1 MFVSK
6 KMVSVLVLALMCV
19 GYGFSDGTLRN
30 KIASRSQTYLG
41 TPYAYGGDSRSGMDC
56 SGFVCTVFAEAAGM
70 NLPRSSGG
78 IHSHATPINYAELQV
93 GDLLFFSIAGNGRVG
108 HVGIYLGDNK
118 FIHAASAG
126 PNRGVIISDLY
137 KGDDYWL
144 ENYLG
149 AGRVLAPA
157 SVQVPAPVVASAP
170 KDNSYSSGSQN
181 NYSSG
186 SRNNYNSESQNS
198 NYQQSSNWY
207 QEEESQDSYHYRTEE
222 SWESVPEE
230 SEKKKTKKSSKPG
243 LARKIFS
250 NFSFDINATFDW
262 TFYTPEKF
270 AFIPRGFTLGTT
282 FMYNGLLIDPGI
294 GVSFVYDHK
303 MNVFQMPLY
312 GSIQLSKYLR
322 IYGGVMF
329 SFGQSFNEAVFIAAP
344 TLGSSDVWLPSI
356 LGITIK
362 LPEFNVGKVKLSLIQ
377 DVQYKGYAHETRR
390 DLSALRAFTDGL
402 VFSTGFRVT
411 FPLGN
416 FL

>member
-6 KMVSVLVLALMCV
+6 KIVSVLVLALMCV

-30 KIASRSQTYLG
+30 KIANHGKTYLG
-41 TPYAYGGDSRSGMDC
+41 TPYAYGGTSRSGMDC
-56 SGFVCTVFAEAAGM
+56 SGFVCTVFEEAASM
-70 NLPRSSGG
+70 DLPRSSRG
-78 IHSHATPINYAELQV
+78 IHSHATRIDKSELQV

-108 HVGIYLGDNK
+108 HVGIYLGNNQ
-118 FIHAASAG
+118 FIHSASDG
-126 PNRGVIISDLY
+126 PETGVIISDL
-137 KGDDYWL
+137 DERYWKT
-144 ENYLG
+144 NYLG
-149 AGRVLAPA
+149 AGRVLAPV
-157 SVQVPAPVVASAP
+157 SVQVPAPVVASVP

-181 NYSSG
+181 
-186 SRNNYNSESQNS
+186 S
-198 NYQQSSNWY
+198 NYWQSSNQY
-207 QEEESQDSYHYRTEE
+207 QQETPQGSDYYQTENIR
-222 SWESVPEE
+222 E
-230 SEKKKTKKSSKPG
+230 SEKKKTKKPSKPG
-243 LARKIFS
+243 LAHKIFS

-270 AFIPRGFTLGTT
+270 VFIPRGFTLGTT

-312 GSIQLSKYLR
+312 GSIQLSKYVR

-329 SFGQSFNEAVFIAAP
+329 SFGQSFNEAVFIVAP
-344 TLGSSDVWLPSI
+344 TLGSSDIWLPSI

-390 DLSALRAFTDGL
+390 DLSALQAFTDGL

-416 FL
+416 FF